1 MTQSVDINSNELFGQ
16 FEWYSESFN
25 STIQEGSDD
34 FLYAGLRLKLY
45 SVGKNINTMS
55 PDESYFVTKVK
66 IDPQNEVYIRC
77 SDGAVNAIL
86 TRSLGPS
93 KKFDI
98 NKITELEAQLVT
110 AFNDNLY
117 NYMSEIFEPYG
128 SQSRKF
134 DMTHLTFFVQDVE
147 TKLNGKIILTF
158 PSQIVN
164 PQTISS
170 NEEKFSNNFFM
181 DSSINVNITIGTTSF
196 SVGDLKALETEDIV
210 VLDNS
215 NIQTLT
221 LSYNEYIKD
230 FRITPNPAL
239 IISVDNNGG
248 EDMAANT
255 PASNL
260 WDSIQVEM
268 VAEFDKIKISLGDLK
283 NIEQGLVVDVGS
295 IYDNKVI
302 LRVEEKIIASG
313 ELVIVNDKYGVKI
326 NEIYAETNQPAVSE
340 QPQMSEQNV
349 PNNDYNAEQMPEQ
362 YAGQPDEMIGEPVGE
377 SIGEHYGEAVPQE
390 GIPEG
395 DFDYSDFELDDE
407 DL

>member
-1 MTQSVDINSNELFGQ
+1 MTQSVDTNSNELLSQ
-16 FEWYSESFN
+16 FEWYCSVFN
-25 STIQEGSDD
+25 ETIQSGSDD
-34 FLYAGLRLKLY
+34 FLYAGLKFKLY

-55 PDESYFVTKVK
+55 QDESYFVTKVK

-86 TRSLGPS
+86 TKALGPA

-98 NKITELEAQLVT
+98 NKITELEAQLIT

-117 NYMSEIFEPYG
+117 NFMSKAFEPAVQ
-128 SQSRKF
+128 QSRKF
-134 DMTHLTFFVQDVE
+134 DMTHLTFFVLDEQ
-147 TKLNGKIILTF
+147 TKLCGKIILTF
-158 PSQIVN
+158 PTQIVSPKN
-164 PQTISS
+164 IASE
-170 NEEKFSNNFFM
+170 EEKFSNDFFEECL
-181 DSSINVNITIGTTSF
+181 IGVNIKIGTTSF
-196 SVGDLKALETEDIV
+196 SVGDLKALEEEDIV

-215 NIQTLT
+215 NIQNLT
-221 LSYNEYIKD
+221 VNYKNYEKD

-248 EDMAANT
+248 EDMAANM
-255 PASNL
+255 PAENL

-268 VAEFDKIKISLGDLK
+268 IAEFDKVKISLGDLK

-295 IYDNKVI
+295 IYNNKVT

-326 NEIYAETNQPAVSE
+326 NEIYAEPKQAPVQEEQNSE
-340 QPQMSEQNV
+340 QL
-349 PNNDYNAEQMPEQ
+349 APEQ
-362 YAGQPDEMIGEPVGE
+362 EYQQQEQIP
-377 SIGEHYGEAVPQE
+377 EHYGEQVGEPMGETIGEPMAE
-390 GIPEG
+390 GVPEG